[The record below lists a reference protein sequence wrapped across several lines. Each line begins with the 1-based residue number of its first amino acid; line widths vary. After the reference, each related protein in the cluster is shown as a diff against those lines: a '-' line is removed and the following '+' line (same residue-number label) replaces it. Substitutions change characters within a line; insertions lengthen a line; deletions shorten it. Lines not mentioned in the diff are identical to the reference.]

1 MIFHNNWQINIPR
14 FRLPSPRVPVP
25 GQPIWCPSAT
35 MLRTRFGAAASR
47 GGVGGNPRWRN
58 SRPLGSPARE
68 NQPLITLRRRS
79 TRVRPPSAYHA
90 GNACAAPDVA
100 RAVSRG
106 PVPSRA
112 AHRHVWPAHRSR
124 SSRRGCAGMAN
135 LTIYASNRAR
145 SGWRLR
151 RVSQI
156 VETKCRIW
164 LLGTPGMHPIA
175 PPSSGLS
182 EPVRPYCEGY

>member
-14 FRLPSPRVPVP
+14 FRLPSHRVPVP

-35 MLRTRFGAAASR
+35 MLRTRFGASASR
-47 GGVGGNPRWRN
+47 GEVGGSPRCRN

-68 NQPLITLRRRS
+68 NLPLITLRRRS
-79 TRVRPPSAYHA
+79 TRVRPTA
-90 GNACAAPDVA
+90 GI
-100 RAVSRG
+100 SRG
-106 PVPSRA
+106 KCLCRTRRRA
-112 AHRHVWPAHRSR
+112 CGQQGARCFTRDA
-124 SSRRGCAGMAN
+124 SRRRARPQIAVFAPRCAGMAN

-164 LLGTPGMHPIA
+164 LLGTPGMHQIA
-175 PPSSGLS
+175 PPSSRLS
-182 EPVRPYCEGY
+182 DPVRPFCDGY